1 MIPKT
6 SIQSG
11 TKRISLE
18 ILSNNNFS
26 LTVVNNLLE
35 KYSIRPDQV
44 GRLEVG
50 TETIVDKSK
59 SVKSV
64 LMSLFGSNTSIEG
77 VDTTNACYGGTNA
90 LFNCINWLESSSY
103 DGRFALLCIF
113 VMDLDTL
120 LLLLL
125 ILRFINPV
133 TLDLLVVLVL

>member
-44 GRLEVG
+44 GRLDE
-50 TETIVDKSK
+50 SMN
-59 SVKSV
+59 SVQRKG
-64 LMSLFGSNTSIEG
+64 SLNGF
-77 VDTTNACYGGTNA
+77 
-90 LFNCINWLESSSY
+90 
-103 DGRFALLCIF
+103 
-113 VMDLDTL
+113 
-120 LLLLL
+120 L
-125 ILRFINPV
+125 IWTKFI
-133 TLDLLVVLVL
+133 LIS